1 MEDDGELVILKLRQ
15 KPTGEETTIRHDER
29 FYSRGE
35 LRQNRPYK
43 SPFVHFMRDIISYQT
58 RLLEATLGEK
68 QGKDQRES
76 KERGAQGLK
85 EDTRSVR
92 HHGLVPFHLFFFP
105 CKVTMTMS
113 N

>member
-43 SPFVHFMRDIISYQT
+43 SSFVLFRRDIIS
-58 RLLEATLGEK
+58 
-68 QGKDQRES
+68 
-76 KERGAQGLK
+76 
-85 EDTRSVR
+85 
-92 HHGLVPFHLFFFP
+92 
-105 CKVTMTMS
+105 
-113 N
+113 